1 MAAMV
6 TQDVN
11 PSLPPWNYALS
22 YGLILVLAIAGVP
35 AALRRRRPADLL
47 ALSWLAAAV
56 VLLYVPSSV
65 QRRFI
70 TGLHVPLVIL
80 AAMGLEQVIWPRLAA
95 RRLAPAFT
103 SVIVG
108 VTTLTSFFVPLV
120 AVAGVAQGRA
130 PLVMSS
136 DEAVA
141 WSWLKTN
148 TTWTDTVLAP
158 VDTGQFIPAWAGNR
172 VVYGHP
178 LEAIDAEAKKAEV
191 ARFYGPD
198 ATTAE
203 RRALLER
210 YGVQYVFLS
219 TRGLGREGHLGQDMA
234 TLGLVQVWARGNA
247 ALYQMK
253 AAP

>member
-1 MAAMV
+1 MAALV

-22 YGLILVLAIAGVP
+22 YGLILVLAIAGAP
-35 AALRRRRPADLL
+35 TALRRRRPADLL

-95 RRLAPAFT
+95 RRRDLIT
-103 SVIVG
+103 GVIVG
-108 VTTLTSFFVPLV
+108 FTTLTTFFVPLV
-120 AVAGVAQGRA
+120 AVAGAAQGRA

-136 DEAVA
+136 DEAAA

-191 ARFYGPD
+191 ARFYSPD

-210 YGVQYVFLS
+210 YGVQYVFLGAGDPA
-219 TRGLGREGHLGQDMA
+219 TQNQLDVDVA
-234 TLGLVQVWARGNA
+234 TLGLVEVWARGDA
-247 ALYQMK
+247 VLYQTK
-253 AAP
+253 AEP